1 MYNLIKIT
9 SSGVNVPEYT
19 RILLAS
25 HAASE
30 RAMPF
35 LLENGAF
42 IPFNASSTRLPTHM
56 TVGALDGTEL
66 LSYEITP
73 TMVFSVKVSGDPS
86 EMKIGTEYLLST
98 DGKSVTSTKASGSLR
113 GAVLLSKNGAKAT
126 GDEIFV
132 SFR

>member
-9 SSGVNVPEYT
+9 SSGINVPEYT
-19 RILLAS
+19 RIPLAT
-25 HAASE
+25 HAISE

-35 LLENGAF
+35 HLENGAF
-42 IPFNASSTRLPTHM
+42 IPFGSASTSLPTHM
-56 TVGALDGTEL
+56 TAAALDGTEV

-73 TMVFSVKVSGDPS
+73 TMVFSVKVTGDPS
-86 EMKIGTEYLLST
+86 GMKIGTEYVLSG
-98 DGKSVTSTKASGSLR
+98 DGRSITSTKVSGALR
-113 GAVLLSKNGAKAT
+113 GAVLLSKNGAKKT